1 MKKLLAL
8 VLAMAIMA
16 PTFSSVTPKPER
28 LKATQ
33 IMIPVKGGKI
43 ITLQDLATMKVADY
57 AKLTGK
63 KMNFF
68 DRAGF
73 KIAQKKLRNN
83 INPDGTLSKKLDKNL
98 KKFDGESG
106 FHLGGFAL
114 GFFLGLI
121 GVLIAYLL
129 NDDYKDNRVR
139 WAWRGLLAG
148 LLISLALIAA
158 VL

>member
-1 MKKLLAL
+1 MKRLLAF

-16 PTFSSVTPKPER
+16 PTFSSVAPKPER
-28 LKATQ
+28 LKATS
-33 IMIPVKGGKI
+33 IIIPLKGGKF
-43 ITLQDLATMKVADY
+43 ITLQDLATMKAADY

-83 INPDGTLSKKLDKNL
+83 INPDGTLSKKMERNF
-98 KKFDGESG
+98 KKFDGETG

-114 GFFLGLI
+114 GFLLGLI
-121 GVLIAYLL
+121 GVLIAYLI
-129 NDDYKDNRVR
+129 NDDYHQNRVR
-139 WAWRGLLAG
+139 WAWRGLLLG

>member
-1 MKKLLAL
+1 MKKLFAL

-16 PTFSSVTPKPER
+16 PTFSSVAPKPER
-28 LKATQ
+28 LKATE
-33 IMIPVKGGKI
+33 IIIPVKGGKFI
-43 ITLQDLATMKVADY
+43 NLQNLATMKVADY

-68 DRAGF
+68 DRMGF
-73 KIAQKKLRNN
+73 KIAQKKLRSN
-83 INPDGTLSKKLDKNL
+83 INPDGTLSKKMEKNF

-121 GVLIAYLL
+121 GVLIAYLI
-129 NDDYKDNRVR
+129 NDDFKDNRVR

-148 LLISLALIAA
+148 LLISIALIAA

>member
-1 MKKLLAL
+1 MKKILAL

-28 LKATQ
+28 LKAST
-33 IMIPVKGGKI
+33 IIIPLKGGKF
-43 ITLQDLATMKVADY
+43 ITLEDLATMKPGEY

-73 KIAQKKLRNN
+73 KIAQKKLRSN
-83 INPDGTLSKKLDKNL
+83 INPDGTLSKKMEKKLR
-98 KKFDGESG
+98 KFDGGSG

-114 GFFLGLI
+114 GFLLGLI
-121 GVLIAYLL
+121 GVLIAYLI
-129 NDDYKDNRVR
+129 NDDYKHNRVK
-139 WAWRGLLAG
+139 WAWLGLATWVVIW
-148 LLISLALIAA
+148 LILIAA